1 MGNENNLV
9 SCCGS
14 DFLPDTH
21 PVEHVGLKT
30 KTRSSVRL
38 TEQAHILL
46 VDIAKRN
53 KVSMKTVGSEAIFT
67 SERAPKAEKMYR
79 KRIEE
84 LKFKALKSKQLA
96 IFYMLLVGVTM
107 GLLGFVIGLVVK

>member
-1 MGNENNLV
+1 ME
-9 SCCGS
+9 
-14 DFLPDTH
+14 PKR
-21 PVEHVGLKT
+21 EI
-30 KTRSSVRL
+30 RASVRL

-46 VDIAKRN
+46 LDMAKKN
-53 KVSMKTVGSEAIFT
+53 GVSMKTVGSEAIFT

-79 KRIEE
+79 KHIEE